1 MKGCAC
7 PSVQQTEW
15 YKKRSRFRSAAVTLN
30 SHVFFIRVTSPAP
43 DIWITHYYQTI
54 DTQYALKYIDAFI
67 CVLFQH
73 HSTHVVHTEGTYN
86 KINENS
92 PLYCCYAR
100 SGASSS
106 RIFADSIGE
115 KKTSEVKIVQQEMLL
130 HFTNFFDFVKSFIY
144 CIIYWFI

>member
-1 MKGCAC
+1 M
-7 PSVQQTEW
+7 PSFAFCFNIIQHM
-15 YKKRSRFRSAAVTLN
+15 S
-30 SHVFFIRVTSPAP
+30 FI
-43 DIWITHYYQTI
+43 
-54 DTQYALKYIDAFI
+54 LKEHI
-67 CVLFQH
+67 
-73 HSTHVVHTEGTYN
+73 N

-115 KKTSEVKIVQQEMLL
+115 KKTSEVKIVQQEV

-144 CIIYWFI
+144 CIIY